1 MEISPEILK
10 RCHVNKNDEGDRFVG
25 VKADSE
31 NAMVYFPVG
40 YKLPDTDEEIRRDI
54 IHLIAVLAEFTNRSD
69 MLLAMQKFEA
79 PQSVDFPINAYM
91 TVINYYLEQNAY
103 YTEKEPTFKT
113 SDRGKIDWPQTLRK
127 QRPLFQPNG
136 SPVFTQYTVRH
147 NSPNDNNLITQIHK
161 YCVYESF
168 QKLGWLFTSDV
179 PPRPTIEKN
188 TKMFLSALNDKLA
201 KTNNDKDKRLFS
213 AMISMLNYI
222 DEQTSQKQ
230 FYFGTDSFEYVWE
243 KLIDRVFGVRDKE
256 KYFPRTRWKLRGGRQ
271 RVNYALEPDTIM
283 LCNNK
288 IYVLDAKYYRY
299 GITGNP
305 QHLPESTSINKQIT
319 YGEYIATQ
327 ERFIRQY
334 GGTVPVY
341 NAFLMPYSRE
351 KNPFGLTTV
360 FGNIGEASGDWKGN
374 DKAYERVQGIVVDV
388 RYLMYHY
395 MGTHENK
402 ILRMAETIEVA
413 LAENGGLPEA
423 AN

>member
-1 MEISPEILK
+1 MLINPRVLREPVANVILSTFLIPLMRIS
-10 RCHVNKNDEGDRFVG
+10 
-25 VKADSE
+25 
-31 NAMVYFPVG
+31 
-40 YKLPDTDEEIRRDI
+40 
-54 IHLIAVLAEFTNRSD
+54 
-69 MLLAMQKFEA
+69 
-79 PQSVDFPINAYM
+79 
-91 TVINYYLEQNAY
+91 
-103 YTEKEPTFKT
+103 
-113 SDRGKIDWPQTLRK
+113 
-127 QRPLFQPNG
+127 
-136 SPVFTQYTVRH
+136 
-147 NSPNDNNLITQIHK
+147 
-161 YCVYESF
+161 
-168 QKLGWLFTSDV
+168 
-179 PPRPTIEKN
+179 
-188 TKMFLSALNDKLA
+188 
-201 KTNNDKDKRLFS
+201 
-213 AMISMLNYI
+213 
-222 DEQTSQKQ
+222 
-230 FYFGTDSFEYVWE
+230 
-243 KLIDRVFGVRDKE
+243 
-256 KYFPRTRWKLRGGRQ
+256 YFPRTRWKLRGGRQ
-271 RVNYALEPDTIM
+271 RDNYALEPDTIM

-351 KNPFGLTTV
+351 KNPFGLMTV
-360 FGNIGEASGDWKGN
+360 FGNIGEACGDWKGN

-402 ILRMAETIEVA
+402 ILRMAETIEAA